1 VLCSN
6 ADVGTAFVFDGAD
19 DNAVCDAV
27 LFKPWVSVVKLEIV
41 IVIVGREVSS
51 AVLVASSGS

>member
-6 ADVGTAFVFDGAD
+6 VDAKAALVFDGSD

-27 LFKPWVSVVKLEIV
+27 LFEPCVSVVKLDIV
-41 IVIVGREVSS
+41 TVIVGREMSP
-51 AVLVASSGS
+51 AVVASSGS